1 MIFTI
6 ALMIDKKFVTLSS
19 IYKFSC
25 KSFVQKK
32 DQRGSAK
39 VTEGKFNIMIRI
51 SHGILHS
58 EHERRE
64 LNSVKIPV
72 CLTED
77 SNTFLQIFAFVCLL
91 NLLRVLI

>member
-1 MIFTI
+1 
-6 ALMIDKKFVTLSS
+6 MIDTQKFVTLSS

-51 SHGILHS
+51 SCGD
-58 EHERRE
+58 
-64 LNSVKIPV
+64 
-72 CLTED
+72 T
-77 SNTFLQIFAFVCLL
+77 NTFLQIFAFVCLL
-91 NLLRVLI
+91 NLLQVLI